1 MESFITVKDE
11 KKHEKVHTIHGNKI
25 ALIQGYLNKGKN
37 VFICGSTGV
46 GKSFVLREALRG
58 LKCVELLGE
67 HLKSKSLFL
76 PFIKPSAQ
84 HVYI

>member
-1 MESFITVKDE
+1 MDSFITVVKDE

-67 HLKSKSLFL
+67 HLKSK
-76 PFIKPSAQ
+76 
-84 HVYI
+84 